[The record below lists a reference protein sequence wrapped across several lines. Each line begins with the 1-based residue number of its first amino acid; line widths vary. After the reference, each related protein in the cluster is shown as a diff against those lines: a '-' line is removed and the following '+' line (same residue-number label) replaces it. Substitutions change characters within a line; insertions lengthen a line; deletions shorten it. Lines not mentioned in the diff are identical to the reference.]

1 VPRGRKQA
9 RRKKMEGESR
19 AKTFWMVLSLA
30 AFVGL
35 GTACFGLLRSTPTE
49 ECARLEGQ
57 ARIDCEQRRNR

>member
-1 VPRGRKQA
+1 
-9 RRKKMEGESR
+9 MEGESR

-35 GTACFGLLRSTPTE
+35 GTACFGLLRSTPNPE
-49 ECARLEGQ
+49 ECAELEGQ